1 MRLVNWRSVAIA
13 VAGFGLAACGDDVSV
28 VQPPSTLTVNP
39 GSVNCS
45 TGQTV
50 AIGASL
56 SPTVTGATFAY
67 QGSGNGITV
76 TGTGSTATILC
87 STAGAYSVT
96 VTANGQTVTVPV
108 NVAQGSG
115 PVTGIIIAP
124 TAATVAVGGTTTLSA
139 TLLGT
144 GTLPAAR
151 FRSAQPAIAT
161 VDSVSGVVRGVSPGV
176 ATIIASPAGNTT
188 LSAAATVTV
197 LGAGA
202 IVQSI
207 SVTPNPVVLQT
218 GQTQQL
224 GAQVQLQPNAPA
236 NTARTVTYQSQN
248 PAVATVSAT
257 GLVTGVANG
266 TTSIIVRSTADTS
279 FQQIVPVTVRDPQA
293 VRITIANVTNQNT
306 TQLIDIT
313 QPIGTNATGTNR
325 TGSIF
330 VTLNLDPGDATVR
343 RVDVFLAPAAS
354 PNDTTNRVCS
364 QVFSSTQAE
373 AFRLALQTGSAD
385 VQPITCPINLAAFDT
400 TTGIP
405 GIRNGSAV
413 LRARVTGSFPGT
425 TTGSTQIAQFTQT
438 LQILNQSGFFV
449 RVSNTPDS
457 AQALVNAR
465 GTAQGVDGRNWLAG
479 SLRFNILG
487 VQFDSAAT
495 GNNQTDSIR
504 VQLIDAGPFA
514 GTRALSAIAPTSG
527 ATIITFPGR
536 TATQP
541 RDAAGANVG
550 AGSNALGNV
559 SPRSFDTANQN
570 IDGYTSGPSGTL
582 VVISG
587 VGFNTT
593 NASNVLTASV
603 NGQTQTLNSGAQNQF
618 PGSFSVNI
626 DNQAPQAATSFNVLA
641 NAAQQNTFTQ
651 TPNGFVG
658 FIGGAFNVNDPA
670 QSTFANRNF
679 GPSFDN
685 SIVNSANCPLLGN
698 AQANGDF
705 CGVDRVSTTFLAA
718 LNSALANPLSP
729 TAAGVFSSGTAFS
742 NGGTL
747 AAANSN
753 TAYSAI
759 ARFVDVLGNARNQLV
774 QQGAITVVNGQVT
787 AGGTAVTFGVDLSA
801 PTLSIANNADI
812 NGVVVNASNQASA
825 NNTISLA
832 YSDDIGFG
840 AFPIQILGTR
850 QARGTINGVTDS
862 PTAAVTTYCFTGA
875 AAGVATF
882 AATSTADTGACTFV
896 SVAGGSTIT
905 LSNTATGQYELQIR
919 TRDQAGNLSSVQ
931 TVTRYVDV
939 IAPTVQGI
947 SLPQTLTG
955 NAPAQFTTGATDNLE
970 LGQAYGQIG
979 YAAAPATLGTGNFT
993 IAYTQTLTQLG
1004 SPFGAITASVNN
1016 SIAINVPSFIRS
1028 VTFANAAG
1036 LPGAVSTANLA
1047 QTVTAVVT
1055 DAALAANAQA
1065 NQGSTTL
1072 AIPAGN
1078 IAQTNFSATIFDTG
1092 NQTSDVNGFAL
1103 TFNNNSTA
1111 FPTSISLG
1119 GTTNAPT
1126 SGTFSVTTQGQVSA
1140 FINPFVRVELYYAQ
1154 ADGPAIYQ
1162 FLGTAPVGIVTDLPA
1177 GGNAGRSITSNFT
1190 FTPLGTLLARGVS
1203 STTSVAYNII
1213 AVGITAN
1220 GDALVSSRAQV
1231 TIIQ

>member
-28 VQPPSTLTVNP
+28 VQPPSALTVNP
-39 GSVNCS
+39 GSVSCS

-50 AIGASL
+50 AIGSSL

-67 QGSGNGITV
+67 QASGTGITV
-76 TGTGSTATILC
+76 TGNGSTATILC

-108 NVAQGSG
+108 NVTQGSG

-161 VDSVSGVVRGVSPGV
+161 VDSVSGVVRGIAPGV

-197 LGAGA
+197 LPANA
-202 IVQSI
+202 LIQSI
-207 SVTPNPVVLQT
+207 TVTPNPITLQT

-224 GAQVQLQPNAPA
+224 GAQVQLQANAPT
-236 NTARTVTYQSQN
+236 NTARTVTYTSAN
-248 PAVATVSAT
+248 NAVATVSAT
-257 GLVTGVANG
+257 GLVTGVSNG

-279 FQQIVPVTVRDPQA
+279 FQQIVPVTVRDPA
-293 VRITIANVTNQNT
+293 PVRITIANVTSQIT

-313 QPIGTNATGTNR
+313 QPIGTGAVGANQ

-343 RVDVFLAPAAS
+343 RVDVFLAPSTS

-364 QVFSSTQAE
+364 QVFTATQAD

-400 TTGIP
+400 TTGLP
-405 GIRNGSAV
+405 GIRNGTAV
-413 LRARVTGSFPGT
+413 LRARVTGSFPGQT
-425 TTGSTQIAQFTQT
+425 TTGTSQIAQFVQT
-438 LQILNQSGFFV
+438 LQINNRSGFFV
-449 RVSNTPDS
+449 RVTNTPDS
-457 AQALVNAR
+457 AQAAVNAR
-465 GTAQGVDGRNWLAG
+465 GTAQGIDGRNWVAG
-479 SLRFNILG
+479 SLRFSILG

-514 GTRALSAIAPTSG
+514 GSRALSAIAPASG

-541 RDAAGANVG
+541 RDAAGANPG
-550 AGSNALGNV
+550 AGTNALGNV

-570 IDGYTSGPSGTL
+570 IDGYTSGPTGTTI
-582 VVISG
+582 VISG

-593 NASNVLTASV
+593 NASNVLTATV
-603 NGQTQTLNSGAQNQF
+603 NGQTQVLSTGTGNQI
-618 PGSFSVNI
+618 PGSFTLNI
-626 DNQAPQAATSFNVLA
+626 DNQAPQAATAFNIT
-641 NAAQQNTFTQ
+641 NTAQQNTFTL

-658 FIGGAFNVNDPA
+658 FIGGAFNVNDPT

-679 GPSFDN
+679 GPSN
-685 SIVNSANCPLLGN
+685 ANCPLLGN

-718 LNSALANPLSP
+718 LNANLTSLT
-729 TAAGVFSSGTAFS
+729 TANVFAGGTAFA

-774 QQGAITVVNGQVT
+774 QNAPTVVNGQVT
-787 AGGTAVTFGVDLSA
+787 AAGTALTFGVDLSA
-801 PTLSIANNADI
+801 PTISVANATDI
-812 NGVVVNASNQASA
+812 NGVVVNASNQGSA
-825 NNTISLA
+825 NNSVSLS

-840 AFPIQILGTR
+840 ALPIQILGTR
-850 QARGTINGVTDS
+850 QARPGED
-862 PTAAVTTYCFTGA
+862 PTAAVRTYCFTGVTGGA
-875 AAGVATF
+875 ATF
-882 AATSTADTGACTFV
+882 NALSTTETGLACAFV
-896 SVAGGSTIT
+896 SVAGQSAIQ
-905 LSNTATGQYELQIR
+905 LSNTLTGQYELTIR
-919 TRDQAGNLSSVQ
+919 TRDQAGNLSANAV
-931 TVTRYVDV
+931 VTRYVDV

-970 LGQAYGQIG
+970 LGQAYGQVG

-993 IAYTQTLTQLG
+993 IAYTQSLTQLG

-1016 SIAINVPSFIRS
+1016 SIPINVPSFIRS
-1028 VTFANAAG
+1028 VTFTNG
-1036 LPGAVSTANLA
+1036 GVPGAVSTANLA

-1055 DAALAANAQA
+1055 DAALAPNAQA
-1065 NQGSTTL
+1065 NQGATTL

-1078 IAQTNFSATIFDTG
+1078 IAQTNFGATIFATG
-1092 NQTSDVNGFAL
+1092 NQTSAVNNFAL
-1103 TFNNNSTA
+1103 SFNTNSTA
-1111 FPTSISLG
+1111 FPTQLSLG

-1126 SGTFSVTTQGQVSA
+1126 SGTFSVATQGQVNA
-1140 FINPFVRVELYYAQ
+1140 FINPFVRVELYYSQ
-1154 ADGPAIYQ
+1154 AGGPAVYQ
-1162 FLGTAPVGIVTDLPA
+1162 FLGTAPVGIVTDVPA
-1177 GGNAGRSITSNFT
+1177 NFATGRTITSNFV
-1190 FTPLGTLLARGVS
+1190 FTPLGSLLARGVT
-1203 STTSVAYNII
+1203 STTSLTYNVI

-1220 GDALVSSRAQV
+1220 GDALVSTPTQV